1 MLDHLE
7 AVAISV
13 SGRPAKLFCGNGP
26 LALEVIEVPFDTR
39 PHSTDLRMLFKERVG
54 GCGVPAL
61 VVAPWGTSSA
71 AVYGPTG
78 KNLIEHLDLP
88 MEQVEPVCRK
98 ALEAD
103 GLDAAIRLLHP
114 LFVEQVRSENEREF
128 GPPARKAVETMLAAG
143 HPHPWAYVYE
153 LAQNASDA
161 GARRISW
168 RSNGGSLLF
177 QHDGAAPLN
186 QSDVRGLSSLGA
198 STKGQEAIGF
208 MGVGF
213 KSVFE
218 RFRTARISGFGWRF
232 RFDIGENRGAYGAM
246 VTDWFDA
253 LLPQWDP
260 ERLDPEA
267 GYTTAFS
274 LARPA
279 ASAARLTEDLARLAS
294 PDDPTPLSVLALRGL
309 EQVCIDDVTW
319 DLSVRKGVVEV
330 RRAHDGYSRRW
341 RFFRACYR
349 PNDDAMRR
357 FLEVRRKL
365 AYHATDG
372 TRRPKRSV
380 VALVP
385 LGEDGLPHLPDRG
398 RVYATLPTRMHIPF
412 GFHLQADWLVNLDR
426 QTLRSITGDPWQE
439 AIVQQVPKLVR
450 EVLLWLK
457 EECDSVRSRGYPILC
472 DPTGVEGEFSDAFG
486 ALRCDFIRTLKN
498 LKIVPTHAAETR
510 RFSEPQSVVR
520 LPGRFLTEFG
530 KRPAWRP
537 DLLFERDLMDEGLL
551 GSRAVQFATWLG
563 WGSEIDPDGVR
574 WPETLPHWW
583 STVPADEN
591 IDALF
596 ALWSCV
602 AECKWHDAPVV
613 PTDAGGWLPA
623 DKTRWLNEEP
633 PSDKEP
639 SGIVVAKTL
648 APFLPAPKQRLRRK
662 VRRAVVRRR
671 TSHLGITWLKA
682 RHDEERLADIV
693 QQTCAAT
700 EHEEDFPLVE
710 LLDWALARGPQRQDL
725 VPLVLTED
733 GAHKPSSAL
742 LADPLVPG
750 GEDRRQLFPNVP
762 ALVKD
767 YASIENQQEV
777 VRFIERL
784 GVRGAA
790 NLKEQRLYVG
800 YYDKQAVAKQ
810 LGIELDQIAW
820 ANRSGWTVLDYD
832 FPFTVQTD
840 LFDAL
845 QGWLSRE
852 HTLLA
857 HKGKRKAL
865 SHFHVPR
872 TTWGKRR
879 SSWVNA
885 LEEHPWILCQD
896 DQRRAPAD
904 VLLHADPDFEDAPIA
919 AIDPDLANRLKQEG
933 VRFGVKISRSPVLL
947 RLKLRG
953 PLGLPDDTLAE
964 LLEEV
969 QAAVDA
975 EEVTPEELRSALRSV
990 TLGGFPILDR
1000 VVREAGR
1007 PATRS
1012 DLGWVVALSS
1022 VETRLAEAVDRLEID
1037 IPSTTTSR
1045 QAIGYLSDLWRRKPG
1060 SVDKIRAH
1068 IAAAYRYVLEDI
1080 ESGDQERGAWRDVL
1094 SEARLYGKG
1103 RWHRIS
1109 DSLVVDDVRSPLIRQ
1124 LLPDNRIAITAAHL
1138 GDTHEQIRRVADELG
1153 VALLS
1158 TKIEVSRGPQLAQPP
1173 WMHKLEKLAVAL
1185 ATLEGRRPLG
1195 RITCREHLA
1204 LCIEGKSHQVTAYL
1218 TDGEF
1223 MVAGSPATFSAEAAG
1238 QLVEHFQLGQRGNS
1252 IPWLTAALYSLAE
1265 DEPFSKNLRVLASG
1279 LGLSV
1284 PEQPARGSEPES
1296 EAALPRDGVDPETE
1310 ETTPTVPDSRVESSD
1325 NKIRRVPDTGD
1336 QVAKTEKTTPVPIS
1350 AADQFGIL
1358 ISRSRR
1364 KASSRSGPVTQTKT
1378 STGPK
1383 DDQKARA
1390 AVVEYEKQSDRPAEE
1405 MPASQPGF
1413 DVLSHD
1419 RVAGR
1424 QRRIEVKGVKGD
1436 FAQDASVVLTARQAE
1451 DALHHEE
1458 QDVEYWL
1465 YVVDRTE
1472 TDHPRVFPIPWT
1484 RHPSQLRY
1492 GFRADMWAS
1501 YAENTDVAVD
1511 D

>member
-13 SGRPAKLFCGNGP
+13 SGRPANLFCGKGP
-26 LALEVIEVPFDTR
+26 FALEVIEVPFDTR
-39 PHSTDLRMLFKERVG
+39 PHSPDLRMLFKERVG

-61 VVAPWGTSSA
+61 IVAPWGTSSA
-71 AVYGPTG
+71 AVYGPTE

-168 RSNGGSLLF
+168 RSNGETLLF
-177 QHDGAAPLN
+177 QHDGDKRLN
-186 QSDVRGLSSLGA
+186 HSDVRGLSSLGA
-198 STKGQEAIGF
+198 STKGQAAIGF

-232 RFDIGENRGAYGAM
+232 RFDIGTRTGAFGAM
-246 VTDWFDA
+246 VTDWFDT

-260 ERLDPEA
+260 EGLDPEV

-274 LARPA
+274 LARRVAPT
-279 ASAARLTEDLARLAS
+279 ARLTEDLARLAS

-319 DLSVRKGVVEV
+319 DLSVRNGMVEV
-330 RRAHDGYSRRW
+330 RRANDGFSRRW
-341 RFFRACYR
+341 RYFRSCYR

-357 FLEVRRKL
+357 FLEVRREL
-365 AYHATDG
+365 AHHAVDG
-372 TRRPKRSV
+372 TRRPERSV

-385 LGEDGLPHLPDRG
+385 LGEDRLPHLPDRG
-398 RVYATLPTRMHIPF
+398 RVYATLPTRMHLPF

-426 QTLRSITGDPWQE
+426 QNLRAITGDPWQE

-450 EVLLWLK
+450 EILLWLK
-457 EECDSVRSRGYPILC
+457 AESDSARSRGYPILC
-472 DPTGVEGEFSDAFG
+472 DPTGVEGEFSEALG
-486 ALRCDFIRTLKN
+486 ALRCDFIRSLNN
-498 LKIVPTHAAETR
+498 LKIVPTHGAEMR
-510 RFSEPQSVVR
+510 RFSEPRSVVR

-537 DLLFERDLMDEGLL
+537 DLLFERDLMDESLL
-551 GSRAVQFATWLG
+551 GSRAVQFANWLG
-563 WGSEIDPDGVR
+563 WGSEINPDGVR
-574 WPETLPHWW
+574 WPVTLPHWW
-583 STVPADEN
+583 STVPADQN

-602 AECKWHDAPVV
+602 AERKWHDAPVV

-623 DKTRWLNEEP
+623 DETRWLNEEP

-639 SGIVVAKTL
+639 SGSVVAKAL
-648 APFLPAPKQRLRRK
+648 APFLPAPTQCLQRK
-662 VRRAVVRRR
+662 VRRAVVNRR
-671 TSHLGITWLKA
+671 TSHPGITWLEA
-682 RHDEERLADIV
+682 RHGEERLADIV
-693 QQTCAAT
+693 QRTCAAA

-710 LLDWALARGPQRQDL
+710 LLDWALARGPQRQNL

-733 GAHKPSSAL
+733 GARKPSSAL
-742 LADPLVPG
+742 LANPLVPG
-750 GEDRRQLFPNVP
+750 GEDRRRLFPNVP
-762 ALVKD
+762 ALVKN
-767 YASIENQQEV
+767 YANIDNQQAV

-790 NLKEQRLYVG
+790 TLKVQRLDVG
-800 YYDKQAVAKQ
+800 YDKQSVAEQ
-810 LGIELDQIAW
+810 LGIELGQIEP
-820 ANRSGWTVLDYD
+820 ANSRGWNVLDYD
-832 FPFTVQTD
+832 FPFEVQTVPP
-840 LFDAL
+840 DAL

-852 HTLLA
+852 YTPLA
-857 HKGKRKAL
+857 HKGKRKAI
-865 SHFHVPR
+865 SQFYGPR

-885 LEEHPWILCQD
+885 LEKHPWILCQD
-896 DQRRAPAD
+896 NQRRAPAD
-904 VLLHADPDFEDAPIA
+904 LLLHSDPDFEGAPIA
-919 AIDPDLANRLKQEG
+919 AIDPDFANRLEQEG
-933 VRFGVKISRSPVLL
+933 VRFGVNISRSPVLL
-947 RLKLRG
+947 RLKVRG
-953 PLGLPDDTLAE
+953 PQGLPDETLAE
-964 LLEEV
+964 LLEEA
-969 QAAVDA
+969 QSAVDA
-975 EEVTPEELRSALRSV
+975 EEVTLEELRSALRLV
-990 TLGGFPILDR
+990 TLRGVPILDR
-1000 VVREAGR
+1000 VVREAGS
-1007 PATRS
+1007 PGTRS

-1022 VETRLAEAVDRLEID
+1022 VEKGLNAAVDSLEID
-1037 IPSTTTSR
+1037 VPRTTTGK

-1060 SVDKIRAH
+1060 SVDEIRAH
-1068 IAAAYRYVLEDI
+1068 IASAYRYVLEDI
-1080 ESGDQERGAWRDVL
+1080 GSSDQDSGAWRDAL

-1109 DSLVVDDVRSPLIRQ
+1109 DSLVVDDVRSPFIRQ
-1124 LLPDNRIAITAAHL
+1124 LLPDNRIAITSAHL
-1138 GDTHEQIRRVADELG
+1138 GDTHGQIRRVADELG

-1158 TKIEVSRGPQLAQPP
+1158 TKIEVSRGPQLVQPP
-1173 WMHKLEKLAVAL
+1173 WMDKLEKLAEAL
-1185 ATLEGRRPLG
+1185 ATLEGRRPLD
-1195 RITCREHLA
+1195 RITCHKHLA
-1204 LCIEGKSHQVTAYL
+1204 LRIEGESHQVAAYL
-1218 TDGEF
+1218 AHGEF
-1223 MVAGSPATFSAEAAG
+1223 MVAGSPATFGAEAAG
-1238 QLVEHFQLGQRGNS
+1238 QLVEHFHLGQRGNS

-1265 DEPFSKNLRVLASG
+1265 DEPFSKNLKVLASG

-1284 PEQPARGSEPES
+1284 SDLARRQSEPEA
-1296 EAALPRDGVDPETE
+1296 EAEQPGEDVDPETP
-1310 ETTPTVPDSRVESSD
+1310 ETTSTVPDTRVESSD
-1325 NKIRRVPDTGD
+1325 DKSRKVPYAEDHAA
-1336 QVAKTEKTTPVPIS
+1336 QSEKTTPDSRS
-1350 AADQFGIL
+1350 AADHFGIL

-1364 KASSRSGPVTQTKT
+1364 MASSQSGPLKPT
-1378 STGPK
+1378 STSTRPK

-1484 RHPSQLRY
+1484 RRPSQLRY
-1492 GFRADMWAS
+1492 GFRADMWAP